1 MTETGQDFESF
12 LQADFWLRFKSEF
25 GWEAQRLREPDGSP
39 GPGVLHRRLPLGN
52 HLSYIPHA
60 PLSIPDPDHFG
71 DYLAQLAA
79 NNPTLVRF
87 DLPWAPGAE
96 SAARDLGLRP
106 AGVTVQPPSTVV
118 IDLDRDE
125 DSLLKAMK
133 SKTRYNV
140 RLAAKR
146 GVGVRIADLS
156 ELPRWYRLYQE
167 TSRRDRIAIHSEAY
181 YRRLFEI
188 LRTIDGSDGA
198 TGSSGGAVKS
208 GGPAG
213 NSGGAGSLEVTRSP
227 GSPRLLLYLAEHD
240 GDLLAGNIVLEWA
253 GTATYLYGA
262 SSGLRRELMAPYLL
276 QWEAMRQAMARGC
289 ARYDLFGIPPTPDP
303 KHPMHGLYRFKTG
316 FGGGILH
323 RLGAWD
329 YPYAPVRY
337 AVYRA
342 AEGVRDYY
350 YKVIR
355 KRGR

>member
-1 MTETGQDFESF
+1 
-12 LQADFWLRFKSEF
+12 
-25 GWEAQRLREPDGSP
+25 
-39 GPGVLHRRLPLGN
+39 
-52 HLSYIPHA
+52 
-60 PLSIPDPDHFG
+60 
-71 DYLAQLAA
+71 
-79 NNPTLVRF
+79 
-87 DLPWAPGAE
+87 
-96 SAARDLGLRP
+96 
-106 AGVTVQPPSTVV
+106 V
-118 IDLDRDE
+118 IDLDSEE
-125 DSLLKAMK
+125 DALLKAMK

-146 GVGVRIADLS
+146 GVGVRVAEFG
-156 ELPRWYRLYQE
+156 ELPRWYEIYEE

-181 YRRLFEI
+181 YHRLFEI
-188 LRTIDGSDGA
+188 VGAGADGTD
-198 TGSSGGAVKS
+198 
-208 GGPAG
+208 
-213 NSGGAGSLEVTRSP
+213 NSGGGGNPGGSGGG

-240 GDLLAGNIVLEWA
+240 GQLLAGNIVLEWDK
-253 GTATYLYGA
+253 TATYLYGA

-316 FGGGILH
+316 FGGRILH

-329 YPYAPVRY
+329 YPFASGRY

-342 AEGVRDYY
+342 AEGLRDYY